1 MYNRPTRNH
10 FLLIILFICIPS
22 VSFSPLPLPQF
33 LIPFPL
39 ASEMVLSPLLNP
51 QHPSSLRPQISQG
64 LGISPTEA
72 SLGTPLQYMYRGPW
86 ISQWMLPWC
95 ISLWEFPG
103 VQVSWNWWSSY
114 GVAPPFISYSHS
126 TNSSTGI
133 PNFSTMVGCKYLHLS
148 QSAAGRASQ
157 KTAMLGSWL

>member
-1 MYNRPTRNH
+1 MYIYMIQYFWHAYYVHVHIVFCGIPALMYNRPTRNH

-86 ISQWMLPWC
+86 ISQ
-95 ISLWEFPG
+95 
-103 VQVSWNWWSSY
+103 
-114 GVAPPFISYSHS
+114 
-126 TNSSTGI
+126 
-133 PNFSTMVGCKYLHLS
+133 
-148 QSAAGRASQ
+148 
-157 KTAMLGSWL
+157 